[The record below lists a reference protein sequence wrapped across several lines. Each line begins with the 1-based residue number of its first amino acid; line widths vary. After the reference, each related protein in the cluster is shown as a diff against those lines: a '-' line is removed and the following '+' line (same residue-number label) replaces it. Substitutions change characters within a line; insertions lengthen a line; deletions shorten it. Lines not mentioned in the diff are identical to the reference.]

1 MNIALVDDSAA
12 DRNCLR
18 SYLQAYLEQH
28 CITAELE
35 EFTCAEEYLEAA
47 KQRTFE
53 VVFLDIYMKQKT
65 GMDAAKELFS
75 AGSPTKL
82 IFLSSSTDFL
92 RQSYSV
98 RAVYYLVKPIVPEEF
113 EQAMQFLEL
122 QPDVA
127 VPFLEIVQENVS
139 RSIPTGKILYIDV
152 KGHTTVIHTETEQI
166 ALGVSF
172 KKLIA
177 PLEADERFLMCI
189 RGILVNIQ
197 HIQEMDG
204 NLFRLSNGE
213 TVPINI
219 RNKKKIG
226 ELWRTY
232 LYDQIAK
239 EDGSYRAHT

>member
-12 DRNCLR
+12 DRNSLKL
-18 SYLQAYLEQH
+18 YLHVYLKKH
-28 CITAELE
+28 RITAELE

-47 KQRTFE
+47 QHRTFD

-65 GMDAAKELFS
+65 GMDAARELFA
-75 AGSPTKL
+75 AGSRTKL

-113 EQAMQFLEL
+113 EQAMQFLE
-122 QPDVA
+122 
-127 VPFLEIVQENVS
+127 IVQENVP
-139 RSIPTGKILYIDV
+139 RSIPTEKILYIDV
-152 KGHTTVIHTETEQI
+152 QGHTTVIHTETECI
-166 ALGVSF
+166 SLAVSF
-172 KKLIA
+172 GKLTA
-177 PLEADERFLMCI
+177 SLEADERFLPCI
-189 RGILVNIQ
+189 RGILVNMQ
-197 HIQEMDG
+197 HIQDMDG

-213 TVPINI
+213 TLPINI

-232 LYDQIAK
+232 LYDQMAK
-239 EDGSYRAHT
+239 ED